1 MEPHTNPPHN
11 PHNTHT
17 TQTPKP
23 GRNRRKKLKH
33 RLFKAQLESQA
44 ITNLS
49 DHTLTQEETELLT
62 KGLSFIPTHNTQTTD
77 IATYTDEFIKTLHTD
92 HYFKD
97 KPRST
102 PLFHTKSNWVPPTPT
117 NQQLKT
123 LTDTIRN
130 ASQLAQLG
138 GPALHPEPIPEHQ
151 QAIQSLINN
160 KNITIKRADKGGSV
174 VIMNTKDYI
183 NTALTHLQQADV
195 YTEHKEDGTI
205 GIFDQLNSYLLQLE
219 HTGKLNHRII
229 KYIQPKQPPRTPLFY
244 FLPKIHKPN
253 NPPRPIISGCD
264 SPTDRLS
271 NYISQILNPI
281 AQAQPS
287 YIKDTKHL
295 LQIIGDTD
303 SLAENTFLVTAD
315 VTSLYTNIPHEEGIA
330 TALKALTDHKHLLP
344 PHTPK
349 NGVIHNFLHLILAGN
364 HFDFLEKHYLQ
375 IQGTAMGTK
384 MAPAYANIFM
394 ANIEQ
399 NITHTHLH
407 NIILWKR
414 YIDDIFFIWKGSE
427 TSLLDFIQ
435 EANTY
440 HNTIQFTFEYSRTEA
455 KFLDTRTYLDSKR
468 KLQTTIYRKPTD
480 KHLLL
485 HYDSHHPLHVKR
497 NIVYTQALRYKI
509 IISTTHHLSKELS
522 FLSGIFRA
530 RGYPSRLIHQQFNKA
545 KLIPR
550 KQLLM
555 NKTKRTR
562 SMKKI
567 FKVPFHPKFRPFK
580 TSIKRTWKSELTDP
594 SLTTLWPE
602 PPTFLNVT
610 HKNLKDTLV
619 RTKQHLPTT

>member
-160 KNITIKRADKGGSV
+160 KNITTKRADKGGSV

-349 NGVIHNFLHLILAGN
+349 MGSYTTSYTSSLQETTLISSRNTTYKSKAQQWARKWRLPTQTSSWQTLNKTSHIHTFTTSSYGNDISMIYSSYGKVQRHLYWTSYKKPTPTTTPFSSPLNIHAQRPNFLTQ
-364 HFDFLEKHYLQ
+364 E
-375 IQGTAMGTK
+375 
-384 MAPAYANIFM
+384 
-394 ANIEQ
+394 
-399 NITHTHLH
+399 HT
-407 NIILWKR
+407 
-414 YIDDIFFIWKGSE
+414 
-427 TSLLDFIQ
+427 
-435 EANTY
+435 
-440 HNTIQFTFEYSRTEA
+440 
-455 KFLDTRTYLDSKR
+455 
-468 KLQTTIYRKPTD
+468 
-480 KHLLL
+480 
-485 HYDSHHPLHVKR
+485 
-497 NIVYTQALRYKI
+497 
-509 IISTTHHLSKELS
+509 
-522 FLSGIFRA
+522 
-530 RGYPSRLIHQQFNKA
+530 
-545 KLIPR
+545 
-550 KQLLM
+550 
-555 NKTKRTR
+555 
-562 SMKKI
+562 
-567 FKVPFHPKFRPFK
+567 
-580 TSIKRTWKSELTDP
+580 
-594 SLTTLWPE
+594 
-602 PPTFLNVT
+602 
-610 HKNLKDTLV
+610 
-619 RTKQHLPTT
+619 